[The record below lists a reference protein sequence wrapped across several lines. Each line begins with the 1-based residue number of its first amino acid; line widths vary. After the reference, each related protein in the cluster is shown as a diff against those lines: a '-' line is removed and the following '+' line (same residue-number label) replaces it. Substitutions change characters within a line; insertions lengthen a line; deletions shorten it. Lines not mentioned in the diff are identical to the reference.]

1 MGVPYGS
8 CNFEKY
14 SSIKKQFVHNTLLV
28 GLEPNS
34 NMNELNALL
43 QCLSHIE
50 PLVNY
55 IKYTFKKKVNYS
67 GNKEK
72 FLIFTF
78 ADLINKLWPNNLMI
92 TNYKEV
98 NTYKE
103 IENSNNFLKM
113 IYKINPQY
121 NINKDYL
128 INFILL
134 RLNGELN
141 QIDKNNYNT
150 KLNFKSTEEP
160 AFHEYYQK
168 FEDENRSIISKL
180 FYGIYNKI
188 SKCNNCGN
196 QYYKYE
202 SYIYGLYNLS
212 QVYNYKCQ
220 TLQRGSN
227 VLYINKPY
235 NISQITIYD
244 CLYYDQQM
252 KYNQEICKK
261 CSVETPHVFQ
271 NIIYNPPEILTFIFN
286 KADIINNIFFVIPE
300 KINIKDFIA
309 NKEDKIYELI
319 GIIIYFHPNSYTAYC
334 QNPIDKQWYH
344 YQDTN
349 VYKMNNFQEITK
361 NNYIPYVLFYQQSK
375 S

>member
-1 MGVPYGS
+1 MGLL
-8 CNFEKY
+8 CNLLKY
-14 SSIKKQFVHNTLLV
+14 SSIQEQFVSNTLLV

-55 IKYTFKKKVNYS
+55 IKYTFKKRIHYG

-78 ADLINKLWPNNLMI
+78 ADLINKLWPNNLI
-92 TNYKEV
+92 RSNDKEA
-98 NTYKE
+98 NTYKG
-103 IENSNNFLKM
+103 IEKSNNFLKM
-113 IYKINPQY
+113 IYKIKPQY
-121 NINKDYL
+121 DINREYL

-134 RLNGELN
+134 RLNRELN
-141 QIDKNNYNT
+141 QLDQNNYNT
-150 KLNFKSTEEP
+150 KLKTKSTEESG
-160 AFHEYYQK
+160 FHEYYQNNK
-168 FEDENRSIISKL
+168 DENRSIISKL
-180 FYGIYNKI
+180 FFGIYHKI

-196 QYYKYE
+196 QSYKYE
-202 SYIYGLYNLS
+202 SYIYGLYSLS
-212 QVYNYKCQ
+212 QVYKYKLLTIQ
-220 TLQRGSN
+220 NGAN
-227 VLYINKPY
+227 VLYMNKPY

-244 CLYYDQQM
+244 CLYFDQQM

-261 CSVETPHVFQ
+261 CGVETPCIFQ

-286 KADIINNIFFVIPE
+286 KADIINNIFFVISD

-309 NKEDKIYELI
+309 NKVDKIYELI
-319 GIIIYFHPNSYTAYC
+319 GIIIYFHPNRYTAYC

-349 VYKMNNFQEITK
+349 VYKMNNFQEITI
-361 NNYIPYVLFYQQSK
+361 NNYIPYILFYQQSK
-375 S
+375 R